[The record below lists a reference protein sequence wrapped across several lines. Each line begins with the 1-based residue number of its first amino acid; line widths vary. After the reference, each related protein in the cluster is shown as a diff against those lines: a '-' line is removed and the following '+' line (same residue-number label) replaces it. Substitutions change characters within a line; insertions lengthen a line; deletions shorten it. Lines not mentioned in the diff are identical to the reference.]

1 MKSVVVR
8 FIAIIALL
16 AIITNARKL
25 DTKNNKFNI
34 NDILTNNLV
43 PLQPHSVPSLST
55 LITTTGGK
63 NCKPGYHYTKY
74 HGDYLES
81 HVRTSKMFL
90 KNGHCL
96 GHVSALECKN
106 VANAN
111 GFKFKE
117 TGKDKSSH
125 WHRWKTNEFWY

>member
-25 DTKNNKFNI
+25 DTKNNKFN
-34 NDILTNNLV
+34 LV
-43 PLQPHSVPSLST
+43 PLQPHWVPSLST

-106 VANAN
+106 RKRVR
-111 GFKFKE
+111 F
-117 TGKDKSSH
+117 
-125 WHRWKTNEFWY
+125 